1 VLYYVELFYGLRF
14 KLNQPDY
21 SARLA
26 IEFDG
31 EHELIERAH
40 QVGLDYVA
48 RDMAGYFEF
57 KEGDMILVI
66 GRRLGSAGLDLA
78 PTFDTF
84 RDEAIDA
91 AREEVVAALAE
102 AGIEGDPIF
111 HLVSKH
117 SY

>member
-1 VLYYVELFYGLRF
+1 MLYYVELFYGLRF